1 MYSGC
6 RCACNK
12 TVQTCDTSVFQQ
24 EKVSFHLALFPHK
37 IFSICCLVCFLIKA
51 INIPYKENYAFNPL
65 TPMCDQDRI
74 SPHNILC
81 NINQISDYDEKKEKY
96 PFGDN

>member
-1 MYSGC
+1 
-6 RCACNK
+6 
-12 TVQTCDTSVFQQ
+12 
-24 EKVSFHLALFPHK
+24 
-37 IFSICCLVCFLIKA
+37 
-51 INIPYKENYAFNPL
+51 
-65 TPMCDQDRI
+65 MCDQDRI